1 MLTPQYYYNLIQSV
15 AYFIAAI
22 VPVYFVLKSR
32 KNNDDRKS
40 FENISILFVVFIL
53 IQGVYHLFGVF
64 GFKLLAKGI
73 LEPLSIIVLLL
84 FGLTYFWYTKKKAR
98 KSYKFN

>member
-1 MLTPQYYYNLIQSV
+1 MLPPQYYYNLIQSV

-32 KNNDDRKS
+32 KNNDYRKS
-40 FENISILFVVFIL
+40 FENISLLFVGFIL

-64 GFKLLAKGI
+64 GFKLLAKGF
-73 LEPLSIIVLLL
+73 LEPLSIVVLLL
-84 FGLTYFWYTKKKAR
+84 FGLTYLRYTKNER

>member
-1 MLTPQYYYNLIQSV
+1 MLPPQYYYNLIQSV

-40 FENISILFVVFIL
+40 FENISLLFVGFIL

-64 GFKLLAKGI
+64 GFKLLAKGF

-84 FGLTYFWYTKKKAR
+84 FGLTYLRYTKNER

>member
-1 MLTPQYYYNLIQSV
+1 MLPPQYYYNLIQSV

-32 KNNDDRKS
+32 KNNDNRKS
-40 FENISILFVVFIL
+40 FENISILFVGFIL
-53 IQGVYHLFGVF
+53 IQGVYHFFSIF
-64 GFKLLAKGI
+64 GFKLLAKGF
-73 LEPLSIIVLLL
+73 LEPLSIVVLLL
-84 FGLTYFWYTKKKAR
+84 FGLTYLRHTKNER